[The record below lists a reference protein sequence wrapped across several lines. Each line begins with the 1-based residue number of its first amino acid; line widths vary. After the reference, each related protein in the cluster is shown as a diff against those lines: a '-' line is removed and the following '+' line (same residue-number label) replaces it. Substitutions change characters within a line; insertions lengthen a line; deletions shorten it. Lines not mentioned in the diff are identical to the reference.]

1 MSDSLSKVAQLA
13 RRDEQRAAESA
24 RSQRGA
30 LGDAQ
35 ARLEQLQT
43 FRREYEGRLSRLVG
57 DGMDARQ
64 LRDYRAFLLRLNEAI
79 SQQSRQVTQQRDQL
93 SARQN
98 VLQEKSARRE
108 SVDTLQKRH
117 RRAEERGAGR
127 REQRLQDEASIRQYL
142 GDSTA

>member
-1 MSDSLSKVAQLA
+1 MSESLGKVAQLA
-13 RRDEQRAAESA
+13 RLEEQHAAESA

-43 FRREYEGRLSRLVG
+43 FRREYEGRLAGLAG
-57 DGMDARQ
+57 DGIDARQ

-79 SQQSRQVTQQRDQL
+79 SQQSQQVAHQRDRL
-93 SARQN
+93 SERQN

-108 SVDTLQKRH
+108 SVDTLRERH
-117 RRAEERGAGR
+117 RLAEARGAGR
-127 REQRLQDEASIRQYL
+127 QEQRLQDEASIRQHR
-142 GDSTA
+142 GDS

>member
-1 MSDSLSKVAQLA
+1 MSERLGKVAQLA

-24 RSQRGA
+24 RSQRDA

-35 ARLEQLQT
+35 AKLEQLQT
-43 FRREYEGRLSRLVG
+43 FRREYEGRLSHLVG

-108 SVDTLQKRH
+108 SVDTLQERH
-117 RRAEERGAGR
+117 RRSEARDAGR
-127 REQRLQDEASIRQYL
+127 REQRLQDEASIRQHP